1 MRLAVLNALILCGV
15 YVSLWV
21 ILLFFLVKLEK
32 LKPKLWIW
40 LEFLVSVYLM
50 SLLVAVFEQKK
61 RKKNGN
67 EIESEDESEG
77 TDESERWY

>member
-32 LKPKLWIW
+32 WKPKLWIW

-67 EIESEDESEG
+67 EIEIEG
-77 TDESERWY
+77 KGEIEKKRRH